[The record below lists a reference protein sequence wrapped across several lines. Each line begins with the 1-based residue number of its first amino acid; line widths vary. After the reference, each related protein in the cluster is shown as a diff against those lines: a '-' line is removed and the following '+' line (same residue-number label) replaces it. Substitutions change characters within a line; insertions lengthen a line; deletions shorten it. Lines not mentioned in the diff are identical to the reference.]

1 MAQQKFSVWQEINLT
16 SFMNYNN
23 HALCPTLSGTEVSP
37 LNSPVRCRVSV
48 LQIRKLS
55 LEHIRYF
62 QAFCFRAHN
71 LTETEMLKGEK
82 TPEML

>member
-1 MAQQKFSVWQEINLT
+1 MAQQKFSVWQEINLIS

-23 HALCPTLSGTEVSP
+23 HALCSTLSGTEVNP
-37 LNSPVRCRVSV
+37 FNIPVRCRFSV

-62 QAFCFRAHN
+62 QAFCFRTHN

-82 TPEML
+82 KP